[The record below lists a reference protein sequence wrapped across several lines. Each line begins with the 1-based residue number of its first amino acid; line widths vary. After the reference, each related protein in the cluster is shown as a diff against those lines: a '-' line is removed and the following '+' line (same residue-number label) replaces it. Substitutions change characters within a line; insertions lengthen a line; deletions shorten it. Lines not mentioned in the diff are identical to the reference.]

1 MSLIQLIRQHLFY
14 PLHNRYRAQWS
25 LLLLGVVGLTSFML
39 FMFDLQ
45 FQQLHSQERNRLSTQ
60 AKVVDYNLVRQLES
74 LYQVLRIL
82 REEIP
87 HYKQQPDWQ
96 EQLNNNFILSC
107 AAIPGIRTLS
117 LYDKKGV
124 IIASNR
130 QELIGQNFSHREYF
144 QRNQSTN
151 NPTQLTLS
159 PPFITVT
166 GIWGMNI
173 SLSLHATDGAFEGM
187 LSGTFEPSY
196 FRTLLLS
203 VLHAPDMLTSI
214 NHEEGLLYLAE
225 PGKLHLS
232 GRELRQ
238 PGSFFN
244 QHLASGLDET
254 FYSGFSPSLQEERMA
269 VFRTIRSETLPIDHP
284 LIVVASRLLPVLN
297 EPIKKQFYLQMGL
310 LTFMALILSLA
321 LWLYQR
327 RQRTIEKERQASETA
342 LRQER
347 DFIRQ
352 LINSLPGAFYL
363 IDQQGC
369 FRLWNKTLE
378 EITGC
383 PNQEMARTSPL
394 EFFRGKDQQTI
405 AQRIQT
411 VFQQGYASAEVTVWH
426 RNGSSLL
433 YYFVGHRLVLDEE
446 PLLIGMGLDISARKQ
461 MEAALQQAKQAAEAA
476 SQAKSEFLT
485 AMSHEIRTPMNVVIG
500 MGDLLMETDLD
511 DQQKEFIL
519 KQQNAG
525 NTLLALINQILDL
538 AKIEAG
544 QMQLHLE
551 TVDLSALLH
560 ELIDLLHGVAR
571 GKALQLHLI
580 IDPQLPRWLLS
591 DRLRLR
597 QVLFN
602 LLSNAIKFTEQGSI
616 TLCTHL
622 HADQQLQLTVED
634 TGIGIDNQQWEHIF
648 ESFAQADSSI
658 TRRYGGSGLGLAI
671 SRQLVRLMG
680 GSITVQS
687 SRGVGTRFC
696 ILLPLQKTDPPT
708 ESLAPVQEP
717 PPALVTR
724 ALTILLAEDS
734 EDNQVLVQ
742 TFLKQTPH
750 RLLIANNGAE
760 ALHIAQQEPIDL
772 LIMDVQMP
780 VMDGYTAT
788 RLLRR
793 WESEQGRP
801 PLPILAFTAH
811 ALEGEAQRSR
821 EAGCN
826 EHVTKPIKKRQLLE
840 VIARYAQ

>member
-1 MSLIQLIRQHLFY
+1 MSLIHLIRQHLLY
-14 PLHNRYRAQWS
+14 PLHHRYRAQWG
-25 LLLLGVVGLTSFML
+25 LLLLGFAGLAFFVT
-39 FMFDLQ
+39 FMFDHQ
-45 FQQLHSQERNRLSTQ
+45 YQQLRLQERNRLSTQ

-82 REEIP
+82 RQEIP
-87 HYKQQPDWQ
+87 QQKQQPEWQ
-96 EQLNNNFILSC
+96 KQLNHNLFLFC
-107 AAIPGIRTLS
+107 EAIPGVRTLS
-117 LYDKKGV
+117 LYDKKGI

-130 QELIGQNFSHREYF
+130 PELIGQDFSHREYF
-144 QRNQSTN
+144 QRSQNAS

-159 PPFITVT
+159 PPFSTVT

-173 SLSLHATDGAFEGM
+173 SLSLHTPDGAFDGI
-187 LSGTFEPSY
+187 LSGTFDPSY

-203 VLHAPDMLTSI
+203 VLYAPDMLTSI
-214 NHEEGLLYLAE
+214 SHEEGILYLAE

-238 PGSFFN
+238 ANSFFN

-254 FYSGFSPSLQEERMA
+254 FYSGYSPSLEEERMA
-269 VFRTIRSETLPIDHP
+269 VFRTIRSDSLPVDHP

-297 EPIKKQFYLQMGL
+297 EPIKNQFYLQMGL
-310 LTFMALILSLA
+310 LGFMACLLSLA
-321 LWLYQR
+321 LWFYQR
-327 RQRTIEKERQASETA
+327 RQWTIEKERQNSETA

-363 IDQQGC
+363 IDQQGR
-369 FRLWNKTLE
+369 FRLWNKALE

-394 EFFRGKDQQTI
+394 AFFRGEDQQII
-405 AQRIQT
+405 AQRIQA
-411 VFQQGYASAEVTVWH
+411 VFQQGYASTEATIWH
-426 RNGSSLL
+426 RNGSSQLF
-433 YYFVGHRLVLDEE
+433 YFVGHRLVLDEE
-446 PLLIGMGLDISARKQ
+446 TLLIGMGLDISERKQ
-461 MEAALQQAKQAAEAA
+461 MEAALQQAKLAAEAA

-485 AMSHEIRTPMNVVIG
+485 AMSHEIRTPMHVVIG
-500 MGDLLMETDLD
+500 MGDLLMETALD
-511 DQQKEFIL
+511 AQQKEFIL

-525 NTLLALINQILDL
+525 NTLLELINQILDL

-551 TVDLSALLH
+551 AVDLSALLQ
-560 ELIDLLHGVAR
+560 ELTDLLHGVAC
-571 GKALQLHLI
+571 GKALQLLLV
-580 IDPQLPRWLLS
+580 IDPQLPRWVWS

-616 TLCTHL
+616 TLC
-622 HADQQLQLTVED
+622 ANAYSEQRLQLTVED

-671 SRQLVRLMG
+671 SRQLVRLLG
-680 GSITVQS
+680 GTISVQS
-687 SRGVGTRFC
+687 SMGVGTRFC
-696 ILLPLQKTDPPT
+696 ILLPLQEAQPAT
-708 ESLAPVQEP
+708 ESLDPVQTP
-717 PPALVTR
+717 PPVLITR

-734 EDNQVLVQ
+734 EDNQILVQ
-742 TFLKQTPH
+742 AFLKQTPH

-760 ALHIAQQEPIDL
+760 ALQIAQQEPIDL

-788 RLLRR
+788 QLLRR
-793 WESEQGRP
+793 WESDQGRP
-801 PLPILAFTAH
+801 ALPIIAFTAH

-826 EHVTKPIKKRQLLE
+826 EHVTKPIKKGQLLE
-840 VIARYAQ
+840 LIARYAQ